1 MPYSNITSRFLF
13 LLLFSVS
20 GIHYSQAQENSPYS
34 RYALGN
40 WKSGKNAHYRGMAD
54 VSTADRHSLIVN
66 PDNPASYSA
75 LKLTSF
81 QFGVEGVSSNIKNG
95 TEANRVGSLS
105 LAYLSLGLPVSKH
118 IGVSFGILPFTR
130 SKYAM
135 QQNDSIDGI
144 SKVVYD
150 YYGGGGTQKIYVGAA
165 YRMGNLSIGLNS
177 GYLFGNVINSSD
189 ETFTDTLKIISSS
202 VTGRTVV
209 GGVFLQPG
217 IQYAQA
223 LNENYTLSFGASYT
237 LAQDLHGKRD
247 IYWKSFFGD
256 VSDPTYQYN
265 VDSVVSQ
272 KGTVYIPSILTAGM
286 QISHGDQWK
295 AGIEYRS
302 SNWEKYSSYQTAD
315 STGKSWMMSA
325 GASFTPDPNAVNQQ
339 WKRMSFRAGVYTGKD
354 IFSFRNTSL
363 PNTAVTVG
371 ITYPIR
377 RGGLNSSIGQLNLA
391 IEAGQR
397 GTLKNELIQESY
409 TRMVLGLTFNDR
421 WFIKRKYD

>member
-209 GGVFLQPG
+209 GGVFLQ
-217 IQYAQA
+217 
-223 LNENYTLSFGASYT
+223 
-237 LAQDLHGKRD
+237 
-247 IYWKSFFGD
+247 
-256 VSDPTYQYN
+256 
-265 VDSVVSQ
+265 
-272 KGTVYIPSILTAGM
+272 
-286 QISHGDQWK
+286 
-295 AGIEYRS
+295 
-302 SNWEKYSSYQTAD
+302 
-315 STGKSWMMSA
+315 
-325 GASFTPDPNAVNQQ
+325 
-339 WKRMSFRAGVYTGKD
+339 
-354 IFSFRNTSL
+354 
-363 PNTAVTVG
+363 
-371 ITYPIR
+371 
-377 RGGLNSSIGQLNLA
+377 
-391 IEAGQR
+391 
-397 GTLKNELIQESY
+397 
-409 TRMVLGLTFNDR
+409 
-421 WFIKRKYD
+421 